1 MTTAARPTFD
11 PARGRD
17 SKAPSFQYS
26 SRDLASHTKLK
37 FRQPGQGTADEI
49 GDRERLK
56 EELRKAEQEYYE
68 NKEKQEGDG
77 QQKMIT
83 GGEGGISEDA
93 DAKRKKLLEEAE
105 KMAALDRDTSDSES
119 DSGGS
124 SSESDDDDDEDDE
137 DDAAELLATLQK
149 IRKERA
155 EEKERQERERLEAEE
170 AKREEEAMTG
180 NPLLQLGEQKRD
192 FSVKRRWDD
201 DVIFKNQ
208 ARGADEKPKK
218 RFVNDMLR
226 SDFHLVTKM
235 TRISSVRKQHLQ
247 GPRYHQVHK
256 LGVSSIGP
264 YFCLCKCFQQGSAAW
279 ENAVPEFPLFRHDTI
294 KDPQR
299 APWP

>member
-11 PARGRD
+11 PARGND

-37 FRQPGQGTADEI
+37 FRQPGQGTTDEI

-68 NKEKQEGDG
+68 SKEEGGAGGNEDG
-77 QQKMIT
+77 QKLIQDDQ
-83 GGEGGISEDA
+83 DA
-93 DAKRKKLLEEAE
+93 EARRQKLLEEAE
-105 KMAALDRDTSDSES
+105 RMAELDKDQSDSES

-124 SSESDDDDDEDDE
+124 SSSSDEESDDDDDDE
-137 DDAAELLATLQK
+137 DNTAELLATLQK

-155 EEKERQERERLEAEE
+155 EEKERQEREKLEEEE
-170 AKREEEAMTG
+170 AQREEEAMTG
-180 NPLLQLGEQKRD
+180 NPLLQIANEKRD

-208 ARGADEKPKK
+208 ARGADEKNKK

-226 SDFHLVTKM
+226 SDFHRRFLTKY
-235 TRISSVRKQHLQ
+235 IH
-247 GPRYHQVHK
+247 
-256 LGVSSIGP
+256 
-264 YFCLCKCFQQGSAAW
+264 
-279 ENAVPEFPLFRHDTI
+279 
-294 KDPQR
+294 
-299 APWP
+299 